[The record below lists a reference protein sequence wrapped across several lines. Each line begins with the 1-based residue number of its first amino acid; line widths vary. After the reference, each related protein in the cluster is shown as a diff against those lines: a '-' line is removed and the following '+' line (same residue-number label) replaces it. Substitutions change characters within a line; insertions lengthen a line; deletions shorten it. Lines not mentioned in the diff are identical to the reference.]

1 MTTHIETDYHS
12 GYSPAANYNKQTSQ
26 GHEVLEV
33 SQQLLS
39 SDDGVLLILLF
50 ALLRSLLNLYPIFSW
65 LANVNDKIDSIILS
79 FKNIL
84 NDDGEETGISSHSN
98 EARII
103 HTHIDSG
110 LKISLFNFFKTKFLE
125 IPQQKIKQKF
135 AVLPCRI
142 DLLHGATFGI
152 LFCVFRI

>member
-1 MTTHIETDYHS
+1 MDYHS
-12 GYSPAANYNKQTSQ
+12 GYRPAATNSEKTLQ

-50 ALLRSLLNLYPIFSW
+50 ALLRSLLDLYPIFCW

-84 NDDGEETGISSHSN
+84 NDDGEETSISSHSN
-98 EARII
+98 EGRII

-125 IPQQKIKQKF
+125 IPQQKIKQML
-135 AVLPCRI
+135 ANPPCRI

-152 LFCVFRI
+152 LFCMFRL